1 MHCTLRTCLLAIVIL
16 SLSAAG
22 QNTDDESKLVGNWSG
37 ESKCTG
43 ARSACHDE
51 TVVYHIAK
59 LSGKPGWMSVSA
71 DKIVNGQ
78 PVNMGT
84 LQFQYDPANH
94 TLTCEYSQGVWRFKV
109 DGFNMEGTLTLTDKT
124 VGRQVKLKK
133 E

>member
-1 MHCTLRTCLLAIVIL
+1 MRSALRTCLLLAAIV
-16 SLSAAG
+16 SLIAAA
-22 QNTDDESKLVGNWSG
+22 QNAEDESKLVGNWSG

-71 DKIVNGQ
+71 DKIVNGE

-84 LQFQYDPANH
+84 LEFQYDAANH
-94 TLTCEYSQGVWRFKV
+94 TLTCEYAQGVWRLKI
-109 DGFNMEGTLTLTDKT
+109 DGLNMESTLTLTDKT
-124 VGRQVKLKK
+124 IGRQVKLKK

>member
-1 MHCTLRTCLLAIVIL
+1 MHSPLRSCLPLAAVL
-16 SLSAAG
+16 SLFAAG
-22 QNTDDESKLVGNWSG
+22 QDAGDESKLIGNWSG

-59 LSGKPGWMSVSA
+59 LSGKPGWMSISA
-71 DKIVNGQ
+71 DKIVNGE

-84 LQFQYDPANH
+84 LQFQYDTTNH
-94 TLTCEYSQGVWRFKV
+94 TLTCEHAQGVWRFKV

-124 VGRQVKLKK
+124 VGRHVKLKK

>member
-1 MHCTLRTCLLAIVIL
+1 MYSTLRTCLLAIAIL
-16 SLSAAG
+16 SPCAVS
-22 QNTDDESKLVGNWSG
+22 QNTDDESRLVGNWSG

-43 ARSACHDE
+43 ARSSCHDE

-84 LQFQYDPANH
+84 LQFQYRRTNH
-94 TLTCEYSQGVWRFKV
+94 TLTCEYSQGVWRLKV
-109 DGFNMEGTLTLTDKT
+109 DGFNMEGSLTLTDKT

>member
-1 MHCTLRTCLLAIVIL
+1 MLNR
-16 SLSAAG
+16 SSSAH
-22 QNTDDESKLVGNWSG
+22 WSG

-51 TVVYHIAK
+51 TVVYPIAK

-71 DKIVNGQ
+71 DKMVNGE

-84 LQFQYDPANH
+84 LQFQYDAPNH
-94 TLTCEYSQGVWRFKV
+94 TLTCEYAQGIWRLKV

-124 VGRQVKLKK
+124 VGRHVKLKK
-133 E
+133 EE